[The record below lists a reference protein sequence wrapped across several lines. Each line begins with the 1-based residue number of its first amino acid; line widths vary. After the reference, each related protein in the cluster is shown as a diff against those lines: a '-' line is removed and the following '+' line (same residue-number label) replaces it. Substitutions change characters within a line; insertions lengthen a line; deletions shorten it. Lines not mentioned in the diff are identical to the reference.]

1 MCIHILN
8 ATASSSKK
16 KWKEINE
23 FNFMNIIA
31 NLPNRW
37 MKIEFELFI
46 LNYVYK
52 NVKDDLA
59 RNWRKQIIIGVNS
72 DDYVSSRGLIGLR
85 DIITDHMWMTNISQ
99 TIQQFSQLGYICF
112 YYIRP

>member
-1 MCIHILN
+1 MCIYILN
-8 ATASSSKK
+8 VIVSLSKK

-23 FNFMNIIA
+23 FNFMNIIV
-31 NLPNRW
+31 NFLNRW

-52 NVKDDLA
+52 NVKDDLV

-72 DDYVSSRGLIGLR
+72 DDYVSLRGLIGLR
-85 DIITDHMWMTNISQ
+85 DIIIDYMWMINI
-99 TIQQFSQLGYICF
+99 L
-112 YYIRP
+112 